1 MRKEGNFRIGKVD
14 MQGNLMHAG

>member
-1 MRKEGNFRIGKVD
+1 MCKEGNFRIGKVD